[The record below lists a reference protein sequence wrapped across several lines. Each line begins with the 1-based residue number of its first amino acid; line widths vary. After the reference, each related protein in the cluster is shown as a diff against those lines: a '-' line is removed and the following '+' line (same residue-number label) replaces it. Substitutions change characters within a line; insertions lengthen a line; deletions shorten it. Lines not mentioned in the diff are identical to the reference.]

1 MEGSEDGVIG
11 ELLEIFDNDEDN
23 NEDNDEDD
31 DEDNDEDDDVDG
43 GN

>member
-1 MEGSEDGVIG
+1 MEGIEDGVIG

-31 DEDNDEDDDVDG
+31 DQDNDEDDDVDG

>member
-1 MEGSEDGVIG
+1 MEGIEDGVIG

-31 DEDNDEDDDVDG
+31 DVDG

>member
-1 MEGSEDGVIG
+1 MEGIEDGVIG